1 MGGGLGGEITDFGDR
16 FDADAV
22 AWWEVRNLG
31 LGERAIRDE
40 ANSRVSQARLRQV
53 AVLDR
58 VSREVVEAH
67 VQAKSRE
74 KQIEVARDAVRTAEE
89 SYAKNLERIENAQ
102 GLPIEALQS
111 IQALAQARR
120 EYLRA
125 VTDYNLA
132 QFSLHR
138 ALGWQDVP
146 LPR

>member
-40 ANSRVSQARLRQV
+40 ARSRVSQARLRQI

-67 VQAKSRE
+67 AQAQSRG
-74 KQIEVARDAVRTAEE
+74 KQIEVAQDAVSIAEE

-102 GLPIEALQS
+102 GLPIEVLQS

-120 EYLRA
+120 EYLRS
-125 VTDYNLA
+125 VTDYNLS
-132 QFSLHR
+132 QFALHR
-138 ALGWQDVP
+138 ALGWLDVP
-146 LPR
+146 RPL